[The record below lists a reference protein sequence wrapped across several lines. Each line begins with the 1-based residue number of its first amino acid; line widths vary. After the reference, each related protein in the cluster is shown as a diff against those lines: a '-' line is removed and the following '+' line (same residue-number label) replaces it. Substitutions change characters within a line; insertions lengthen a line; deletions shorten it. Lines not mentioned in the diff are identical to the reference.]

1 MVKLLVADFT
11 NLVGPDSV
19 FSSVA
24 VDAVNAANDLIACQA
39 KPQLLKNKI
48 LDLRTNS
55 LSQRILHLTT
65 YVRYLT

>member
-19 FSSVA
+19 FSSIAVNA
-24 VDAVNAANDLIACQA
+24 VDAANDLIACQA
-39 KPQLLKNKI
+39 KPQLLENKI

-55 LSQRILHLTT
+55 LCQRIPHLAT
-65 YVRYLT
+65 YLVPHL